1 MRKTITTYITYKYIN
16 HTVTSRAVNIIV
28 KDHISDQASV
38 IFAIMKVLIMLLF
51 GLQMANFFVVT
62 PVNGFGFGNVNNAK
76 IDCKYLLY
84 FRF

>member
-51 GLQMANFFVVT
+51 GLQMANFFVY
-62 PVNGFGFGNVNNAK
+62 NNVNNAK
-76 IDCKYLLY
+76 IDCKYLY

>member
-1 MRKTITTYITYKYIN
+1 MNFATYKYIN

-51 GLQMANFFVVT
+51 GLQMANFFVY
-62 PVNGFGFGNVNNAK
+62 NVNNAK
-76 IDCKYLLY
+76 IDCKYLY